1 MVCFVTTY
9 KVSINEIYVSCMV
22 LFPAIIE
29 LLLYIY
35 IILLKC
41 VNSVFQ
47 SNSLRFEDFT
57 SMTETPIVK

>member
-57 SMTETPIVK
+57 SMTESPIVK